1 MLATVYIL
9 DVPYHADKP
18 YTYYIPSTV
27 AGQIERGVVVDVP
40 FGRGNRSVTGIV
52 TDVKSGE
59 PDERTKPIKSAV
71 SDGVLLDG
79 EMLGMCLFL
88 KSHTLC
94 TFGEALRAVVPSSAM
109 SKVVTYYKVADG
121 NKSIASLSSREEQLY
136 TAALGR
142 KRFTRQS
149 LQADFDFDVSKPLSN
164 LIDDGFIE
172 KCTEVKGSAKVLHS
186 RYMTLSPEFRMKID
200 GDDSLFDA
208 ALDSLKGENQK
219 KLLRA
224 VRTNENCPDTLL
236 FDEIGLTTASGRAA
250 FASLEKKGLLSVE
263 EREEFRNHFTTESL
277 LSDNAGQTDAK
288 PVLSDEQQSAADRII
303 SLTDG
308 GKPAAALLHG
318 VTGSGKTNVIMAAID
333 HVLDTGRG
341 VIMLVPEIALT
352 PQTVGIF
359 VRRYGDR
366 IAVIH
371 SALSAGE
378 RYDAWRRIRGGI
390 ATVVVGTRSAV
401 FAPMKNIGMIVIDEE
416 QEYTYKSDT
425 NPKYLAHDIARY
437 RCKEHNAV
445 MVLASATPSVTSYYK
460 AKSGVYSLIELK
472 ERYGQ
477 ATLPTVEIYDM
488 RGEVSDGN
496 VSPLGS
502 LLIEKLKKDKLDGN
516 QAILFLNRR
525 GYNNYIACN
534 YCGKSVKCPNCS
546 VTLTYHSTKS
556 RAAKK
561 TDENFEQSRRENG
574 YLTCH
579 TCGFRTKVPEK
590 CPECGKEHFAFMGCG
605 TQRAEDD
612 IVSALPDLRVLRMDY
627 DTTQT
632 KYSHEEILNKF
643 REGEADVLLGTQMV
657 TKGHDFPR
665 VATVGVLSADASFTV
680 DDYRAGERTFA
691 MLTQVIG
698 RAGRA
703 DVKGCA
709 VIQTHEP
716 ENEII
721 NMAAKQDY
729 ARFYE
734 GEIKLRQAMCFP
746 PFCDIAV
753 ITLSSEDEGYLG
765 LVTARMFERI
775 KEHSKKEYS
784 DVPLVLYGPF
794 EAPIYRVQ
802 NMCRMRFVIKCRLNN
817 RTREFISE
825 LMTEFG
831 KAQADRPKGAR
842 GASSAQSG
850 KRITVSVDLNP
861 STV

>member
-1 MLATVYIL
+1 MLLAKVYII
-9 DVPYHADKP
+9 DIPYHADKA
-18 YTYYIPSTV
+18 YTYYVPATV
-27 AGQIERGVVVDVP
+27 EDSVLRGCVVEVP
-40 FGRGNRSVTGIV
+40 FGRGNRRVAGIV
-52 TDVKSGE
+52 TELEPGA
-59 PDERTKPIKSAV
+59 PDERTKPILSSV
-71 SDGVLLDG
+71 GDSPLLDG
-79 EMLGMCLFL
+79 EMIGLCQFL

-109 SKVVTYYKVADG
+109 AKIITYYSA
-121 NKSIASLSSREEQLY
+121 AEEEKKNITLPDRARQVYEL
-136 TAALGR
+136 ALTK
-142 KRFTRQS
+142 KRFSRQS
-149 LQADFDFDVSKPLSN
+149 LQSEFDFDITRSLVQLLEK
-164 LIDDGFIE
+164 GCIE
-172 KCTEVKGSAKVLHS
+172 KSTEVKGAAKTKTS
-186 RYMTLSPEFRMKID
+186 RFLMLSPDFLARID
-200 GDDSLFDA
+200 GDESVFDA
-208 ALDSLKGENQK
+208 ELESLRGENQK
-219 KLLRA
+219 KLLKA
-224 VRTNENCPDTLL
+224 VRSGSDTPDLL
-236 FDEIGLTTASGRAA
+236 LYEEIGLTPAGGRAA
-250 FASLEKKGLLSVE
+250 FTALEKKGLLSSE
-263 EREEFRNHFTTESL
+263 TRDEYRNHFTPETFGSEEKYE
-277 LSDNAGQTDAK
+277 K
-288 PVLSDEQQSAADRII
+288 PVLSEEQKKAADTVI
-303 SLTDG
+303 SLLNG

-318 VTGSGKTNVIMAAID
+318 VTGSGKTNVIMEAID
-333 HVLDTGRG
+333 HALDMGKG

-371 SALSAGE
+371 SSLSSGE
-378 RYDAWRRIRGGI
+378 RYDAWRRIRDGI

-416 QEYTYKSDT
+416 QEYTYKSDM

-437 RCKEHNAV
+437 RCRDHNAV
-445 MVLASATPSVTSYYK
+445 MVLASATPSVASYYK
-460 AKSGVYSLIELK
+460 AKTGAYTLIELK
-472 ERYGQ
+472 NRYGN
-477 ATLPTVEIYDM
+477 ATLPTVQIYDM
-488 RGEVSDGN
+488 RGEVADGN
-496 VSPLGS
+496 ISPIGT
-502 LLIEKLKKDKLDGN
+502 LLVNKLKEDKAAGN

-525 GYNNYIACN
+525 GYNNYVACN
-534 YCGKSVKCPNCS
+534 YCGKSIKCPNCS
-546 VTLTYHSTKS
+546 VTLTYHSLKP

-561 TDENFEQSRRENG
+561 SEENFEESRRKNG
-574 YLTCH
+574 YLVCH
-579 TCGFRTKVPEK
+579 TCGFRAKVPEK
-590 CPECGKEHFAFMGCG
+590 CPECGREHFAFMGCG

-612 IVSALPDLRVLRMDY
+612 IVSALPELRVLRMDY

-632 KYSHEEILNKF
+632 KYSHEDILRRF

-657 TKGHDFPR
+657 TKGHDFPK

-734 GEIKLRQAMCFP
+734 GEIKLRKAMCFP

-753 ITLSSEDEGYLG
+753 ITLSSEDEGYLQH
-765 LVTARMFERI
+765 VTTRMYERI
-775 KEHSKKEYS
+775 IEHTKTEFT
-784 DVPLVLYGPF
+784 DVPIVLYGPF
-794 EAPIYRVQ
+794 EAPIYKVQ
-802 NMCRMRFVIKCRLNN
+802 NMCRMRFVMKCRLNN

-825 LMTEFG
+825 LMSEFG
-831 KAQADRPKGAR
+831 KSGGDYG
-842 GASSAQSG
+842 AQSKTN